1 MYRVLLVDDEQIE
14 RMALAKKID
23 RYYGDKVNIYQAV
36 NGREAVAMCSEQKN
50 DIIIMD
56 ISMPEMNGVMA
67 AKYIRQMDDKCSI
80 VFLSAYDDFEYARN
94 AIKVKALDYLLK
106 PCDIND
112 LLAVMDM
119 AIQKLDKEN
128 AVKENTATD
137 GKGNIFKE
145 NARSGKENVKDTD
158 IYADNNNIRDNRHK
172 RMIDNLRNSDEQTTV
187 KYLKEYVENNYI
199 YDITMQEAAEEI
211 EEELGIFEEVFEKL
225 RISTLLIGPYDADN
239 AIVTL
244 HAGAGGTEAM
254 DWTSML
260 YRMYSRW
267 AEKRGYEVEVLDYLE
282 GDVAGIKGVTFEV
295 KGENAY
301 GYLRSEKGVHRLVRI
316 SPFNANGKRQT
327 SFASCDVI
335 PDIEEDIDI
344 EINDDDIRVD
354 TYRSS
359 GAGGQHINKTSSA
372 IRITHLP
379 TGIVVQCQ
387 NERSQHMNK
396 DKAMQML
403 KSKLYVLKQQ
413 EQAEKMSDI
422 RGEVRDINFGNQIRS
437 YVMQPYTLVKDHRT
451 NAEISNV
458 GAVMDGNID
467 PFINAYLSMDAEA
480 QKGKKAE

>member
-1 MYRVLLVDDEQIE
+1 MKE
-14 RMALAKKID
+14 
-23 RYYGDKVNIYQAV
+23 
-36 NGREAVAMCSEQKN
+36 
-50 DIIIMD
+50 
-56 ISMPEMNGVMA
+56 
-67 AKYIRQMDDKCSI
+67 
-80 VFLSAYDDFEYARN
+80 
-94 AIKVKALDYLLK
+94 LK
-106 PCDIND
+106 GLQDS
-112 LLAVMDM
+112 
-119 AIQKLDKEN
+119 
-128 AVKENTATD
+128 VKEIEKLFTD
-137 GKGNIFKE
+137 YEDMLLLIEMSEGE
-145 NARSGKENVKDTD
+145 
-158 IYADNNNIRDNRHK
+158 
-172 RMIDNLRNSDEQTTV
+172 DE
-187 KYLKEYVENNYI
+187 E
-199 YDITMQEAAEEI
+199 QEAAEEI

-244 HAGAGGTEAM
+244 HEGAGGTEAM